1 MQKTNIAT
9 IKMIHIH
16 NENLIFHSDKHLLM
30 AWLYSQYSTVH
41 LHTAQLLNNIMFN
54 YTI

>member
-30 AWLYSQYSTVH
+30 AWHGIIVNIIQYTYTVTEYVQLYDM
-41 LHTAQLLNNIMFN
+41 I
-54 YTI
+54 I